1 MSFFEEIKNSLSLL
15 KESNYD
21 FGVVYSQNPNNINIF
36 ILISIVLLLSII
48 ILLINAFKKSQL
60 SKDISTIKDSSDFL
74 EFDKKLTKISKEI
87 SKRGIEIANKLNL
100 SKNEI
105 CEKGLYLIKD
115 FNIKEKIDAYKKI
128 SNNFDLISKNTKRYE
143 IGELNNF
150 FEEKSI
156 SLLERNL
163 LKEIES
169 YYKNTRFCEND
180 VEFVNSI
187 VSYSK
192 NLPNPFSILNP
203 LQEEINKFSLA
214 FNLDVYKFVKKLTKN
229 FSGEIF
235 VKSNKKL
242 EDLFKNEEAI
252 ISEVIL
258 KHILENEN
266 KQIVYDY
273 ISNLKNKS
281 YLQNLYYKFF
291 EQSENLDLSLS
302 FIKNKTEI
310 ENDYKE
316 YLNSQIT
323 YHWKDLEYVKYIL
336 NAPRVLQ
343 IIGHDDYR
351 TILERME
358 KLQKEIDF
366 EKSVSQI
373 LEVAK
378 NAEKIAKEAKAIARS
393 R

>member
-36 ILISIVLLLSII
+36 ILISIVLFISAI
-48 ILLINAFKKSQL
+48 ILIVNAFKKSQL

-143 IGELNNF
+143 IGELSNF

-156 SLLERNL
+156 SLLEKNL

-242 EDLFKNEEAI
+242 DDLFKNEEAI

-266 KQIVYDY
+266 KQKVYDY

-291 EQSENLDLSLS
+291 EQSEDLDLSLS

>member
-143 IGELNNF
+143 IGELSNF

-156 SLLERNL
+156 SLLEKNL

-169 YYKNTRFCEND
+169 YYKNIRFCEND

-214 FNLDVYKFVKKLTKN
+214 FNLDVYKFVKKLTKS

-242 EDLFKNEEAI
+242 DDLFKNEEAI

-266 KQIVYDY
+266 KQKVYDY

-291 EQSENLDLSLS
+291 EQSEDLDLSLS

-393 R
+393 K

>member
-143 IGELNNF
+143 IGELSNF

-156 SLLERNL
+156 SLLEKNL

-169 YYKNTRFCEND
+169 YYKNIRFCEND

-214 FNLDVYKFVKKLTKN
+214 FNLDVYKFVKKLTKS

-242 EDLFKNEEAI
+242 DDLFKNEEAI

-266 KQIVYDY
+266 KQKVYDY

-291 EQSENLDLSLS
+291 EQSEDLDLSLS

>member
-143 IGELNNF
+143 IGELSNF

-156 SLLERNL
+156 SLLEKNL

-242 EDLFKNEEAI
+242 DDLFKNEEAI

-266 KQIVYDY
+266 KQKVYDY

-291 EQSENLDLSLS
+291 EQSEDLDLSLS

>member
-105 CEKGLYLIKD
+105 YEKGLYLIKD
-115 FNIKEKIDAYKKI
+115 FDIKEKIDAYKKI

-143 IGELNNF
+143 IGELSNF

-156 SLLERNL
+156 SLLEKNL

-214 FNLDVYKFVKKLTKN
+214 FNLDVYKFVKKLTKS

-242 EDLFKNEEAI
+242 DDLFKNEEAI

-258 KHILENEN
+258 KYILENEN
-266 KQIVYDY
+266 KQKVYDY

-291 EQSENLDLSLS
+291 EQSEDLDLSLS

-366 EKSVSQI
+366 EKSVSEI
-373 LEVAK
+373 LNVAK
-378 NAEKIAKEAKAIARS
+378 NAEKISKEAKAIASS

>member
-115 FNIKEKIDAYKKI
+115 FDIKEKIDAYKKI

-143 IGELNNF
+143 IGELSNF

-156 SLLERNL
+156 SLLEKNL

-169 YYKNTRFCEND
+169 YYKNIRFCEND

-214 FNLDVYKFVKKLTKN
+214 FNLDVYKFVKKLTKS

-242 EDLFKNEEAI
+242 DDLFKNEEAI

-266 KQIVYDY
+266 KQKVYDY

-291 EQSENLDLSLS
+291 EQSEDLDLSLS

>member
-115 FNIKEKIDAYKKI
+115 FDIKEKIDAYKKI

-143 IGELNNF
+143 IGELSNF

-156 SLLERNL
+156 SLLEKNL

-169 YYKNTRFCEND
+169 YYKNIRFCEND

-242 EDLFKNEEAI
+242 DDLFKNEEAI

-266 KQIVYDY
+266 KQKVYDY

-291 EQSENLDLSLS
+291 EQSEDLDLSLS

>member
-143 IGELNNF
+143 IGELSNF

-156 SLLERNL
+156 SLLEKNL

-242 EDLFKNEEAI
+242 DDLFKNEEAI

-266 KQIVYDY
+266 KQKVYDY

-291 EQSENLDLSLS
+291 EQSEDLDLSLS

-310 ENDYKE
+310 KNDYKE

>member
-156 SLLERNL
+156 SLLEKNL

-242 EDLFKNEEAI
+242 DDLFKNEEAI

-266 KQIVYDY
+266 KQKVYDY

-291 EQSENLDLSLS
+291 EQSEDLDLSLS

-393 R
+393 K

>member
-74 EFDKKLTKISKEI
+74 KFDKKLTKISKEI

-115 FNIKEKIDAYKKI
+115 FDIKEKIDAYKKI

-156 SLLERNL
+156 SLLEKNL
-163 LKEIES
+163 LNEIES

-242 EDLFKNEEAI
+242 DDLFKNEEAI

-266 KQIVYDY
+266 KQKVYDY

-291 EQSENLDLSLS
+291 EQSEDLDLSLS

>member
-105 CEKGLYLIKD
+105 YEKGLYLIKD
-115 FNIKEKIDAYKKI
+115 FDIKEKIDAYKKI

-143 IGELNNF
+143 IGELSNF
-150 FEEKSI
+150 FEEKSV
-156 SLLERNL
+156 SLLEKNL

-266 KQIVYDY
+266 KQKVYDY
-273 ISNLKNKS
+273 ISNLKNKI

-291 EQSENLDLSLS
+291 EQSEDLDLSLS

>member
-156 SLLERNL
+156 SLLEKNL

-266 KQIVYDY
+266 KQKVYDY

-291 EQSENLDLSLS
+291 EQSEDLDLSLS

-310 ENDYKE
+310 KNDYKE

>member
-1 MSFFEEIKNSLSLL
+1 
-15 KESNYD
+15 
-21 FGVVYSQNPNNINIF
+21 
-36 ILISIVLLLSII
+36 
-48 ILLINAFKKSQL
+48 
-60 SKDISTIKDSSDFL
+60 L

-143 IGELNNF
+143 IGELSNY

-156 SLLERNL
+156 SLLEKNL
-163 LKEIES
+163 LKEIEI

-258 KHILENEN
+258 KYILENEN
-266 KQIVYDY
+266 KQKVYDY

-291 EQSENLDLSLS
+291 EQSEDLDFNLS

-310 ENDYKE
+310 KNDYKE

>member
-60 SKDISTIKDSSDFL
+60 SKDVSTIKDSSDFL

-143 IGELNNF
+143 IGELSNF

-156 SLLERNL
+156 SLLEKNL
-163 LKEIES
+163 LKEIEN
-169 YYKNTRFCEND
+169 YYKKTRFCEKD

-203 LQEEINKFSLA
+203 LQEEINKFSLS

-258 KHILENEN
+258 KYILENEN
-266 KQIVYDY
+266 KQKVYDY

-291 EQSENLDLSLS
+291 EQSEDLDLSLS

-343 IIGHDDYR
+343 LIGHDDYR
-351 TILERME
+351 IILERME

>member
-105 CEKGLYLIKD
+105 CEKGLFLIKD

-143 IGELNNF
+143 IGELSNF

-156 SLLERNL
+156 SLLEKNL

-169 YYKNTRFCEND
+169 YYKNIRFCEND

-242 EDLFKNEEAI
+242 DDLFKNEEAI

-266 KQIVYDY
+266 KQKVYDY

-291 EQSENLDLSLS
+291 EQSEDLDLSLS

-310 ENDYKE
+310 KNDYKE

>member
-74 EFDKKLTKISKEI
+74 KFDKKLTKISKEI

-115 FNIKEKIDAYKKI
+115 FDIKEKIDAYKKI

-143 IGELNNF
+143 IGELSNF
-150 FEEKSI
+150 FEEKSV
-156 SLLERNL
+156 SLLEKNL
-163 LKEIES
+163 LKEIEN
-169 YYKNTRFCEND
+169 YYKKTRFCEKD

-266 KQIVYDY
+266 KQKVYDY
-273 ISNLKNKS
+273 ISNLKNKN

-291 EQSENLDLSLS
+291 EQSEDLDLSLS

-351 TILERME
+351 TILERIE

>member
-74 EFDKKLTKISKEI
+74 KFDKKLTKISKEI

-115 FNIKEKIDAYKKI
+115 FDIKEKIDAYKKI

-143 IGELNNF
+143 IGELSNF

-156 SLLERNL
+156 SLLEKNL

-169 YYKNTRFCEND
+169 YYKNIRFCEND

-214 FNLDVYKFVKKLTKN
+214 FNLDVYKFVKKLTKS

-242 EDLFKNEEAI
+242 DDLFKNEEAI

-266 KQIVYDY
+266 KQKVYDY

-291 EQSENLDLSLS
+291 EQSEDLDLSLS

-393 R
+393 K

>member
-87 SKRGIEIANKLNL
+87 SKRGLEIANKLNL

-115 FNIKEKIDAYKKI
+115 FDIKEKIDAYKKI

-143 IGELNNF
+143 IGELSNF

-156 SLLERNL
+156 SLLEKNL

-242 EDLFKNEEAI
+242 DDLFKNEEAI

-266 KQIVYDY
+266 KQKVYDY

-291 EQSENLDLSLS
+291 EQSEDLDLSLS

>member
-115 FNIKEKIDAYKKI
+115 FDIKEKIDAYKKI

-143 IGELNNF
+143 IGELSNF

-156 SLLERNL
+156 SLLEKNL
-163 LKEIES
+163 LKEIEI

-266 KQIVYDY
+266 KQKVYDY

-291 EQSENLDLSLS
+291 EQSEDLDLSLS

>member
-143 IGELNNF
+143 IGELSNF

-156 SLLERNL
+156 SLLEKNL

-266 KQIVYDY
+266 KQKVYDY

-291 EQSENLDLSLS
+291 EQSEDLDLSLS

>member
-156 SLLERNL
+156 SLLEKNL

-266 KQIVYDY
+266 KQKVYDY

-291 EQSENLDLSLS
+291 EQSEDLDLSLS

-366 EKSVSQI
+366 EKSVSEI
-373 LEVAK
+373 LNVAK

>member
-143 IGELNNF
+143 IGELSNF

-156 SLLERNL
+156 SLLEKNL

-169 YYKNTRFCEND
+169 YYKNIRFCEND

-214 FNLDVYKFVKKLTKN
+214 FNLDVYKFVKKLTKS

-266 KQIVYDY
+266 KQKVYDY

-291 EQSENLDLSLS
+291 EQSEDLDLSLS

>member
-143 IGELNNF
+143 IGELSNF

-156 SLLERNL
+156 SLLEKNL

-266 KQIVYDY
+266 KQKVYDY

-291 EQSENLDLSLS
+291 EQSEDLDLSLS

-366 EKSVSQI
+366 EKSVSEI
-373 LEVAK
+373 LNVAK

>member
-105 CEKGLYLIKD
+105 CEKGLFLIKD

-143 IGELNNF
+143 IGELSNF

-156 SLLERNL
+156 SLLEKNL
-163 LKEIES
+163 LKEIEN
-169 YYKNTRFCEND
+169 YYKKTRFCEKD

-242 EDLFKNEEAI
+242 DDLFKNEEAI

-266 KQIVYDY
+266 KQKVYDY

-291 EQSENLDLSLS
+291 EQSEDLDLSLS

-310 ENDYKE
+310 KNDYKE

-343 IIGHDDYR
+343 LIGHDDYR

>member
-115 FNIKEKIDAYKKI
+115 FDIKEKIDAYKKI

-143 IGELNNF
+143 IGELSNF

-156 SLLERNL
+156 SLLEKNL

-169 YYKNTRFCEND
+169 YYKNIRFCEND

-214 FNLDVYKFVKKLTKN
+214 FNLDVYKFVKKLTKS

-242 EDLFKNEEAI
+242 DDLFKNEEAI

-266 KQIVYDY
+266 KQKVYDY

-291 EQSENLDLSLS
+291 EQSEDLDLSLS

-393 R
+393 K

>member
-36 ILISIVLLLSII
+36 ILISIVLFISAI
-48 ILLINAFKKSQL
+48 ILIVNAFKKSQL

-87 SKRGIEIANKLNL
+87 SKRGLEIANKLNL

-115 FNIKEKIDAYKKI
+115 FDIKEKIDAYKKI

-143 IGELNNF
+143 IGELSNF

-156 SLLERNL
+156 SLLEKNL

-169 YYKNTRFCEND
+169 YYKNIRFCEND

-266 KQIVYDY
+266 KQKVYDY

-291 EQSENLDLSLS
+291 EQSEDLDLSLS

-310 ENDYKE
+310 KNDYKE

>member
-100 SKNEI
+100 TKNDI
-105 CEKGLYLIKD
+105 YEKALFLIKD

-156 SLLERNL
+156 SLLEKNL

-242 EDLFKNEEAI
+242 DDLFKNEEAI

-258 KHILENEN
+258 KYILENEN

-273 ISNLKNKS
+273 ISNLKNKI
-281 YLQNLYYKFF
+281 YLQNLYYEFF
-291 EQSENLDLSLS
+291 EQSDDLDFNLS

-310 ENDYKE
+310 KNDYKE
-316 YLNSQIT
+316 YLDSQIT

>member
-36 ILISIVLLLSII
+36 ILISIVLFISAI
-48 ILLINAFKKSQL
+48 ILIVNAFKKSQL
-60 SKDISTIKDSSDFL
+60 SKDVSTIKDCSEFI
-74 EFDKKLTKISKEI
+74 EFDKKLTKISSEI
-87 SKRGIEIANKLNL
+87 SKRGLEIANKLNL

-115 FNIKEKIDAYKKI
+115 FDIKEKIDAYKKI

-143 IGELNNF
+143 IGELSNF

-156 SLLERNL
+156 SLLEKNL

-169 YYKNTRFCEND
+169 YYKNIRFCEND

-266 KQIVYDY
+266 KQKVYDY

-291 EQSENLDLSLS
+291 EQSEDLDLSLS

-310 ENDYKE
+310 KNDYKE

>member
-105 CEKGLYLIKD
+105 CEKGLFLIKD

-143 IGELNNF
+143 IGELSNF

-156 SLLERNL
+156 SLLEKNL
-163 LKEIES
+163 LKEIEN
-169 YYKNTRFCEND
+169 YYKKTRFCEKD

-242 EDLFKNEEAI
+242 DDLFKNEEAI

-266 KQIVYDY
+266 KQKVYDY

-291 EQSENLDLSLS
+291 EQSEDLDLSLS

-343 IIGHDDYR
+343 LIGHDDYR

>member
-115 FNIKEKIDAYKKI
+115 FDIKEKIDAYKKI

-156 SLLERNL
+156 SLLEKNL

-266 KQIVYDY
+266 KQKVYDY

-291 EQSENLDLSLS
+291 EQSEDLDLSLS

>member
-115 FNIKEKIDAYKKI
+115 FDIKEKIDAYKKI

-143 IGELNNF
+143 IGELSNF

-156 SLLERNL
+156 SLLEKNL

-242 EDLFKNEEAI
+242 DDLFKNEEAI

-266 KQIVYDY
+266 KQKVYDY

-291 EQSENLDLSLS
+291 EQSEDLDLSLS

-393 R
+393 K

>member
-156 SLLERNL
+156 SLLEKNL

-266 KQIVYDY
+266 KQKVYDY

-291 EQSENLDLSLS
+291 EQSEDLDLSLS

-366 EKSVSQI
+366 EKSVSEI
-373 LEVAK
+373 LNVAK
-378 NAEKIAKEAKAIARS
+378 NAEKIAKEAKAITRS

>member
-115 FNIKEKIDAYKKI
+115 FDIKEKIDAYKKI

-143 IGELNNF
+143 IGELSNF

-156 SLLERNL
+156 SLLEKNL

-266 KQIVYDY
+266 KQKVYDY

-291 EQSENLDLSLS
+291 EQSEDLDLSLS

>member
-156 SLLERNL
+156 SLLEKNL

-258 KHILENEN
+258 KHILENKN
-266 KQIVYDY
+266 KQKVYDY

-291 EQSENLDLSLS
+291 EQSEDLDLSLS

-366 EKSVSQI
+366 EKSVSEI
-373 LEVAK
+373 LNVAK

>member
-105 CEKGLYLIKD
+105 YEKGLYLIKD
-115 FNIKEKIDAYKKI
+115 FDIKEKIDAYKKI

-143 IGELNNF
+143 IGELSNF
-150 FEEKSI
+150 FEEKSV
-156 SLLERNL
+156 SLLEKNL
-163 LKEIES
+163 LKEIEN
-169 YYKNTRFCEND
+169 YYKKTRFCEKD

-266 KQIVYDY
+266 KQKVYDY

-291 EQSENLDLSLS
+291 EQSEDLDLSLS

-366 EKSVSQI
+366 EKSVSEI
-373 LEVAK
+373 LNVAK

>member
-143 IGELNNF
+143 IGELSNF

-156 SLLERNL
+156 SLLEKNL

-169 YYKNTRFCEND
+169 YYKNIRFCEND

-266 KQIVYDY
+266 KQKVYDY

-291 EQSENLDLSLS
+291 EQSEDLDLSLS

>member
-21 FGVVYSQNPNNINIF
+21 FGGVYSQNPNNINIF

-156 SLLERNL
+156 SLLEKNL

-266 KQIVYDY
+266 KQKVYDY

-291 EQSENLDLSLS
+291 EQSEDLDLSLS

-366 EKSVSQI
+366 EKSVSEI
-373 LEVAK
+373 LNVAK

>member
-105 CEKGLYLIKD
+105 YEKGLYLIKD
-115 FNIKEKIDAYKKI
+115 FDIKEKIDAYKKI

-143 IGELNNF
+143 IGELSNF
-150 FEEKSI
+150 FEEKSV
-156 SLLERNL
+156 SLLEKNL
-163 LKEIES
+163 LKEIEN
-169 YYKNTRFCEND
+169 YYKKTRFCEKD

-266 KQIVYDY
+266 KQKVYDY
-273 ISNLKNKS
+273 ISNLKNKN

-291 EQSENLDLSLS
+291 EQSEDLDLSLS

-351 TILERME
+351 TILERIE

>member
-74 EFDKKLTKISKEI
+74 KFDKKLTKISKEI

-115 FNIKEKIDAYKKI
+115 FDIKEKIDAYKKI

-143 IGELNNF
+143 IGELSNF

-156 SLLERNL
+156 SLLEKNL

-266 KQIVYDY
+266 KQKVYDY

-291 EQSENLDLSLS
+291 EQSEDLDLSLS